1 MNCIIKSS
9 HRFFQKRQ
17 EKKEEKNQERLKK
30 KEDEF
35 EAILEHTNVGLVEQ
49 VDRPPELNFK
59 FKKGGD
65 KTKYYNYGIK

>member
-1 MNCIIKSS
+1 M
-9 HRFFQKRQ
+9 
-17 EKKEEKNQERLKK
+17 KK